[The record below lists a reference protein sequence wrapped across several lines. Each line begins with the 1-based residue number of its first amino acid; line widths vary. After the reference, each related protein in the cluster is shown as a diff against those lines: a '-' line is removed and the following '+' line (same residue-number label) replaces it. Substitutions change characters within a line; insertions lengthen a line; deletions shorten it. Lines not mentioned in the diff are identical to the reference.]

1 MSSFKTNSGLQ
12 HQEKYTYIISL
23 NCYQSRKIY
32 SQNKSMYSF
41 NTKFYR
47 GDSIPQVHFNVKEV
61 FITCLQPEKFS
72 AESQTYGNCE
82 TEADLSHNLLMKSH
96 INTFYEW
103 LLLHGT
109 GTILMSR
116 CIDFYRILGFLVPYP
131 LLGYSG
137 MMIES

>member
-12 HQEKYTYIISL
+12 HQEKYTYVISL

-32 SQNKSMYSF
+32 SQDKSMYIF

-47 GDSIPQVHFNVKEV
+47 GDSIPQVHFNVQEV

-72 AESQTYGNCE
+72 AESQTSVNCE

-96 INTFYEW
+96 ANSFYEW
-103 LLLHGT
+103 LLLHVT

-116 CIDFYRILGFLVPYP
+116 YIEFYRILGFLVPYP